1 MYKLNLYKLVLQNFT
16 AGSLLGC
23 VVFILGVIIIIEEST
38 GNDKLLAAG
47 LLIKFQER
55 IVVTMMQSHFLDIIL
70 FSARAD
76 L

>member
-16 AGSLLGC
+16 AGSLLGR
-23 VVFILGVIIIIEEST
+23 VVLLGVIIIREEST
-38 GNDKLLAAG
+38 GNDKLLAVG
-47 LLIKFQER
+47 LVIKFQER